1 MSKKNIKISVICTI
15 LSLFAISCISV
26 DAMKKENNLNNNIN
40 NNLNLKFQEDS
51 ESENEN
57 KEDEKED
64 NNNLNLNDDLEKD
77 NKTFPKNMNF
87 SDPHIIGKNYLSYR
101 TAKMRDKLMEGYPES
116 EENSIKDDSNESE
129 DKYKNDNKK
138 SPKSYNNSSYKKHYK
153 FDEIKNF
160 DINKNKIDVYKN
172 DILEKD
178 NKTFPRN
185 MAFSD
190 PHIIGKNYQSY
201 RTAKMRDKLME
212 VYPESEEISIKY
224 DKDESED
231 KYKNDNKKSP
241 KSYNNSSYKKY
252 YKFDKIKNFDINKN
266 KIDVYKND
274 DLEKDNKTFPKN
286 MIFLEPNIIGE
297 NNSNYRITKRNGEL
311 VKVYPESEE
320 NSIKLESHFKNND
333 IQNYIN
339 KIIERDKIIQN
350 YMLENKELLNENYNL
365 KIENQ
370 KLKDILKKNSAKE
383 ANKQSRDILQND
395 YNLAAYN
402 LAVCI
407 STLEGQYENN
417 KRIFKDLEDK
427 GQGIM
432 NEMADII
439 DQPENKIITKK
450 SKEDFKNLKKSYES
464 IKTSKDKVMNNLKNM
479 IEDINNHIENLKF
492 TYSKNTYIQLN
503 YTQLNDMLIEL
514 KENIDAY
521 IKNKTRNI
529 NLSNEFFKNI
539 NESYKKLKK

>member
-1 MSKKNIKISVICTI
+1 
-15 LSLFAISCISV
+15 
-26 DAMKKENNLNNNIN
+26 
-40 NNLNLKFQEDS
+40 
-51 ESENEN
+51 
-57 KEDEKED
+57 
-64 NNNLNLNDDLEKD
+64 
-77 NKTFPKNMNF
+77 MNF
-87 SDPHIIGKNYLSYR
+87 SDPRIIG
-101 TAKMRDKLMEGYPES
+101 E
-116 EENSIKDDSNESE
+116 
-129 DKYKNDNKK
+129 
-138 SPKSYNNSSYKKHYK
+138 NNS
-153 FDEIKNF
+153 
-160 DINKNKIDVYKN
+160 
-172 DILEKD
+172 
-178 NKTFPRN
+178 
-185 MAFSD
+185 
-190 PHIIGKNYQSY
+190 SY